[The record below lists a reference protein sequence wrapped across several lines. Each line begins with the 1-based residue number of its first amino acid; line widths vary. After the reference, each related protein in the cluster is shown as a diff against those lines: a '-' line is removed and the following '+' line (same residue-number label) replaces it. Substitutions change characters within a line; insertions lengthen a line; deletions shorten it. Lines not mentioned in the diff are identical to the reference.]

1 MSPGL
6 VAAAQN
12 PRGGVSIPESNRT
25 ILSTSVDLLDMQG
38 NNIGY
43 ITNFT
48 PSHTRN
54 MTRIRH
60 LNSLDAG
67 RILEMAPSPTDI
79 NISVGGFALYNRQD
93 DGSIIQRLGAG
104 ATKKAMRMLD
114 EQSVPFLIVEVETH
128 PKTGDK
134 VTIGYHLCWLTAYSS
149 PKNIGTVTIAETASL
164 AVAWADD
171 YEGETESVTPVQAGL
186 SDQGEA

>member
-1 MSPGL
+1 MPGL

-12 PRGGVSIPESNRT
+12 PRAGVSIPESHRT

-48 PSHTRN
+48 PSHSRN

-67 RILEMAPSPTDI
+67 RILEMAPSPSDI
-79 NISVGGFALYNRQD
+79 NISVGGFALYNKQD
-93 DGSIIQRLGAG
+93 DGSLIQRLGAG
-104 ATKKAMRMLD
+104 ATKKAMRMLE
-114 EQSVPFLIVEVETH
+114 EQSVPFLIAEVETH
-128 PKTGDK
+128 PITGDK
-134 VTIGYHLCWLTAYSS
+134 TSIGYHLCWLTSYSS
-149 PKNIGTVTIAETASL
+149 PKNIGTATIAETANI
-164 AVAWADD
+164 AVGWADD
-171 YEGETESVTPVQAGL
+171 YVGEVEDPGDLQTGRD
-186 SDQGEA
+186 DQGEA